1 MLRTHIEN
9 SPAALLASLANR
21 EREIFELIVKGQRT
35 KEIGLQLNLKPNTV
49 STVKKVI
56 LRKLKASSN
65 IDLYKIAQEC
75 QIV

>member
-1 MLRTHIEN
+1 MLRINIDN
-9 SPAALLASLANR
+9 SPATLLASLANR

-56 LRKLKASSN
+56 FRKLKASSN